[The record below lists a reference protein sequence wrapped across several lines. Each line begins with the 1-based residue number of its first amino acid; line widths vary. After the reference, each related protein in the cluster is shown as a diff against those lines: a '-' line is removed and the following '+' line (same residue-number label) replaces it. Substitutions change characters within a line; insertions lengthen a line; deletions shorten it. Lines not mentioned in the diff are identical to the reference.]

1 MKKLLTLIIITLSF
15 FSIFNFANAKN
26 STKKTEWSLEKLL
39 DLDYWPEE
47 FELYLPKISNIYLRN
62 ARNRAIFRAFRDIDN
77 TLRNE
82 FMKKYRNGSI
92 DYNATNGIID
102 NYSLFV
108 YHTNKYFYYLS
119 VKEANSKYSE
129 VDEAIAE
136 NYRLSRAYIKQVKYI
151 LSLEL

>member
-1 MKKLLTLIIITLSF
+1 MTGRVGTLFT
-15 FSIFNFANAKN
+15 
-26 STKKTEWSLEKLL
+26 
-39 DLDYWPEE
+39 
-47 FELYLPKISNIYLRN
+47 KISNIYLRN
-62 ARNRAIFRAFRDIDN
+62 TRNRAIFRAFRDIDN

>member
-1 MKKLLTLIIITLSF
+1 MKKLLALIIITLSF

-62 ARNRAIFRAFRDIDN
+62 TRNRAIFRAFRDIDN

-82 FMKKYRNGSI
+82 FI

>member
-1 MKKLLTLIIITLSF
+1 M
-15 FSIFNFANAKN
+15 
-26 STKKTEWSLEKLL
+26 L
-39 DLDYWPEE
+39 DTDYWPEE

-62 ARNRAIFRAFRDIDN
+62 TRNRAIFRAFRDIDN

-108 YHTNKYFYYLS
+108 CL
-119 VKEANSKYSE
+119 
-129 VDEAIAE
+129 
-136 NYRLSRAYIKQVKYI
+136 
-151 LSLEL
+151 

>member
-39 DLDYWPEE
+39 DTDYWPEE
-47 FELYLPKISNIYLRN
+47 FELYLKNTK
-62 ARNRAIFRAFRDIDN
+62 NRAIFRAFIDIDN